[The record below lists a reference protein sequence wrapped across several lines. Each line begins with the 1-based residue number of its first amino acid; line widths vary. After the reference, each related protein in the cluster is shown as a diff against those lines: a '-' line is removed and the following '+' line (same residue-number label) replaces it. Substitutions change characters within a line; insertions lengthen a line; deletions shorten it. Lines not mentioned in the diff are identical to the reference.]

1 MITCY
6 IATPAGLEKRSV
18 NHATALD
25 PKAVWV
31 DLFNPTQQERQW
43 VEEIY
48 GHEPLFP
55 EEMGE
60 IEASARYYQDEAGLH
75 AHIYFLKQEDDGRY
89 RNSSIVFT
97 LQEGTLLSL
106 RLDDFKELHGAYLQ
120 FKTLISP
127 APVQILLTLIG
138 LRLDSLADMF
148 EHLHLELETLSH
160 AIFTQEGHGMER
172 ILNTLARLEDI
183 NAKSRL
189 GMMDN
194 QRIYHTLQQHI
205 NVSKEQKHQLNSII
219 SDTES
224 LLTHA
229 NYLFEKIRFLMD
241 SAMGMM
247 NIAQNKRLNIFTVLS
262 VVLMPPTVIASIYG
276 MNFEHMPELKWL
288 WGYPMAIFLMLLVAI
303 VPIIYLRRKGWL

>member
-6 IATPAGLEKRSV
+6 TATPMGLEKHLV
-18 NHATALD
+18 NHAQALD
-25 PKAVWV
+25 PAAVWV
-31 DLFNPTQQERQW
+31 DLLNPTQQERQW
-43 VEEIY
+43 IETLY

-55 EEMGE
+55 EEMSE

-75 AHIYFLKQEDDGRY
+75 AHIYFLNQESNGKY

-97 LQEGTLLSL
+97 LQKTRLLSL

-120 FKTLISP
+120 FQTQPSP
-127 APVQILLTLIG
+127 APLDILLALIS
-138 LRLDSLADMF
+138 LRLDNLADMF
-148 EHLHLELETLSH
+148 ERLHLELETLSH
-160 AIFTQEGHGMER
+160 AIFAQEGHGMER

-183 NAKSRL
+183 NAKARL

-194 QRIYHTLQQHI
+194 QRIYSALQQRLQFSTLQQQALHTI
-205 NVSKEQKHQLNSII
+205 L

-224 LLTHA
+224 LLTHS
-229 NYLFEKIRFLMD
+229 NYLFEKIKFLMD

-276 MNFEHMPELKWL
+276 MNFEHIPELKWL
-288 WGYPMAIFLMLLVAI
+288 WGYPMALLLMLFVAV